1 MKWRE
6 IQEKLLMDRR
16 KDDETANNIGT
27 SGMVHGRFK
36 GGAREKG
43 KKGDA
48 MVEAMRLSA
57 SCNNNQPWRVIVA
70 RKPESLAAIKGH
82 LPKGNGW
89 ATRSPLIL
97 AVAARPEDDCRQN
110 DRRDYFMFSCGLAV
124 GQLALRATEL
134 GLIAHPI
141 SGFDP
146 ILIKQALGIPE
157 EFLLVTLV
165 ICGYLGNDTSLLSEK
180 QLLAERERPLR
191 KAIGENFFEGQW
203 GLPLEP

>member
-1 MKWRE
+1 MDIRTCGAISWTSQRRCRRE
-6 IQEKLLMDRR
+6 GRR
-16 KDDETANNIGT
+16 RALDTKPVE
-27 SGMVHGRFK
+27 
-36 GGAREKG
+36 REKV
-43 KKGDA
+43 DA

-70 RKPESLAAIKGH
+70 RKPESLAAIKNH

-89 ATRSPLIL
+89 ATRSPLIF
-97 AVAARPEDDCRQN
+97 AVAARPEDDCRQS

-146 ILIKQALGIPE
+146 ILIKQALGIPD

-180 QLLAERERPLR
+180 QLLAERERPPR
-191 KAIGENFFEGQW
+191 RAIGDSFFEGLW

>member
-1 MKWRE
+1 MRRRRTYEQAVHFMDVSKAV
-6 IQEKLLMDRR
+6 QERR
-16 KDDETANNIGT
+16 ARRALDTRPVE
-27 SGMVHGRFK
+27 
-36 GGAREKG
+36 REKV
-43 KKGDA
+43 DA

-70 RKPESLAAIKGH
+70 RKPESLAVIKNH
-82 LPKGNGW
+82 LPKGNSW
-89 ATRSPLIL
+89 ATRSPLIF
-97 AVAARPEDDCRQN
+97 AVAARPEDDCRQS

-146 ILIKQALGIPE
+146 ISIKQALGIPD
-157 EFLLVTLV
+157 EFILVTLV
-165 ICGYLGNDTSLLSEK
+165 ICGYLGSDTSLLSEK
-180 QLLAERERPLR
+180 QLLAEKERPPR
-191 KAIGENFFEGQW
+191 RAIGESFFEGLW